1 MSNKQ
6 TQKTF
11 GIHAVKAVLKNHNLE
26 IFQIQMARRDDRTR
40 NLRELCQQRNLTV
53 DEVSRDEL
61 TKHLGTDRH
70 QGVMVE
76 HAVPA
81 QSNSKDLMTH
91 LRHCEGPWLILVL
104 DGVQDPHNLGACLRS
119 ADAAGVHAVIA
130 PEDRSASLT
139 PVVRKVAAGAAES
152 VPFFP
157 VTNLVRTLKQL
168 KEAGV
173 WVFGATDAADAPL
186 YDQEF
191 DTSVAL
197 VMGAEGAG
205 IRRLTR
211 DACDGL
217 FSIPMAGS
225 VSSLNVSVATGV
237 TLFEVV
243 RQRLQK

>member
-1 MSNKQ
+1 MTDKT

-11 GIHAVKAVLKNHNLE
+11 GIHAVKALLKNHDVSVHRVV
-26 IFQIQMARRDDRTR
+26 MTR
-40 NLRELCQQRNLTV
+40 HDERSSAIRELCKRREFVVQALT
-53 DEVSRDEL
+53 RDEL
-61 TKHLGTDRH
+61 TQELGHDDH

-76 HAVPA
+76 HATRPA
-81 QSNSKDLMTH
+81 ANAKNLLELLGAKSEPCLV
-91 LRHCEGPWLILVL
+91 LVL

-119 ADAAGVHAVIA
+119 ADAAGVDAVIA
-130 PEDRSASLT
+130 PTDRSASLT
-139 PVVRKVAAGAAES
+139 PVVRKVAAGAADS
-152 VPFFP
+152 VPFYQ
-157 VTNLVRTLKQL
+157 VTNLVRTLEQL
-168 KEAGV
+168 KQTGI

-186 YDQEF
+186 YGQDFQG
-191 DTSVAL
+191 SVAL
-197 VMGAEGAG
+197 VMGAEGSG
-205 IRRLTR
+205 LRRLTR

>member
-1 MSNKQ
+1 MTEKK

-11 GIHAVKAVLKNHNLE
+11 GIHAAKAVLKNSE
-26 IFQIQMARRDDRTR
+26 VQIHRVVLTRRDERAKAI
-40 NLRELCQQRNLTV
+40 RELCRRRDQPIQALTR
-53 DEVSRDEL
+53 EQLSEEL
-61 TKHLGTDRH
+61 GHDDH

-76 HAVPA
+76 HGAQQA
-81 QSNSKDLMTH
+81 QSAKKLMDVVNAKSEP
-91 LRHCEGPWLILVL
+91 CLILVL

-119 ADAAGVHAVIA
+119 ADAAGVDAVVA
-130 PEDRSASLT
+130 PADRSASLT
-139 PVVRKVAAGAAES
+139 PVVRKVAAGAADS
-152 VPFFP
+152 IPFYQ
-157 VTNLVRTLKQL
+157 VTNLVRTLEQL
-168 KEAGV
+168 KQAGI

-186 YDQEF
+186 YEQDF
-191 DTSVAL
+191 KGSVAL
-197 VMGAEGAG
+197 VMGAEGSG

>member
-1 MSNKQ
+1 MANKK

-11 GIHAVKAVLKNHNLE
+11 GIHAAKAVLKNHDVA
-26 IFQIQMARRDDRTR
+26 IHRVVMTRRDDRSKSIQDVCTKR
-40 NLRELCQQRNLTV
+40 DIVVQFTSREKLTQ
-53 DEVSRDEL
+53 EL
-61 TKHLGTDRH
+61 GHSDH

-76 HAVPA
+76 HEERQILSP
-81 QSNSKDLMTH
+81 KDLLSH
-91 LRHCEGPWLILVL
+91 LKSQPQPWLVLVL

-130 PEDRSASLT
+130 PTDRSTGLT
-139 PVVRKVAAGAAES
+139 PVVRKVAAGAADS
-152 VPFFP
+152 TAFFQ
-157 VTNLVRTLKQL
+157 VTNLVRTLEQL
-168 KEAGV
+168 KQAGV

-186 YDQEF
+186 YQQDF
-191 DTSVAL
+191 TGSVAL
-197 VMGAEGAG
+197 VMGAEGSG

-237 TLFEVV
+237 TVFEVV

>member
-1 MSNKQ
+1 VADTK

-11 GIHAVKAVLKNHNLE
+11 GMHAAKAVLKNHDVPVHRVVMTRRDERSKAISELC
-26 IFQIQMARRDDRTR
+26 ARR
-40 NLRELCQQRNLTV
+40 NISVQSLSRE
-53 DEVSRDEL
+53 EL
-61 TKHLGTDRH
+61 TQELGHDDH

-76 HAVPA
+76 HDVQKIAA
-81 QSNSKDLMTH
+81 QQDLIAR
-91 LRHCEGPWLILVL
+91 LKSQSEPWLVLVL

-130 PEDRSASLT
+130 PVDRSASLT
-139 PVVRKVAAGAAES
+139 PVVRKVAAGAADS
-152 VPFFP
+152 TPFYQ
-157 VTNLVRTLKQL
+157 VTNLVRTLDQL
-168 KEAGV
+168 KQAGV

-186 YDQEF
+186 YQQDF
-191 DTSVAL
+191 TGSVAL
-197 VMGAEGAG
+197 VMGAEGSG

-237 TLFEVV
+237 TVFEVV

>member
-1 MSNKQ
+1 MSNIKS
-6 TQKTF
+6 QKTF
-11 GIHAVKAVLKNHNLE
+11 GIHAAKAILKNHDVT
-26 IFQIQMARRDDRTR
+26 IHRVVMARSDDRTQSI
-40 NLRELCQQRNLTV
+40 RELCKRRELSVQS
-53 DEVSRDEL
+53 VSRETLTQEL
-61 TKHLGTDRH
+61 GHDDH

-76 HAVPA
+76 HELSKALAP
-81 QSNSKDLMTH
+81 KDLLSH
-91 LRHCEGPWLILVL
+91 LKSHPEPWLVLVL

-130 PEDRSASLT
+130 PSDRSASLT
-139 PVVRKVAAGAAES
+139 PVVRKVAAGAADS
-152 VPFFP
+152 TPFFQ
-157 VTNLVRTLKQL
+157 VTNLVRTLEQL
-168 KEAGV
+168 KQAGI

-186 YDQEF
+186 YQQDF
-191 DTSVAL
+191 TGSVAL

-217 FSIPMAGS
+217 FSIPMAGT

-237 TLFEVV
+237 TVFEVV

>member
-1 MSNKQ
+1 VADSK

-11 GIHAVKAVLKNHNLE
+11 GMHAAKAVLKNHDVPVHRVV
-26 IFQIQMARRDDRTR
+26 MTRRDDRSKAI
-40 NLRELCQQRNLTV
+40 RELCERRNIALQSL
-53 DEVSRDEL
+53 SREEL
-61 TKHLGTDRH
+61 TQELGHDDH

-76 HAVPA
+76 HNLQKIAG
-81 QSNSKDLMTH
+81 QQDLIAH
-91 LRHCEGPWLILVL
+91 LKSQPEPWLVLVL

-130 PEDRSASLT
+130 PTDRSASLT
-139 PVVRKVAAGAAES
+139 PVVRKVAAGAADS
-152 VPFFP
+152 TPFYQ
-157 VTNLVRTLKQL
+157 VTNLVRTLDQL
-168 KEAGV
+168 KQVGV

-186 YDQEF
+186 YQQDF
-191 DTSVAL
+191 TGSVAL
-197 VMGAEGAG
+197 VMGAEGNG

-217 FSIPMAGS
+217 FSIPMAGT

-237 TLFEVV
+237 TVFEVV

>member
-1 MSNKQ
+1 LANKK

-11 GIHAVKAVLKNHNLE
+11 GIHAVQALLQHQDVVVHRVL
-26 IFQIQMARRDDRTR
+26 MARRDNRIKSVREQCAHR
-40 NLRELCQQRNLTV
+40 NISVQS
-53 DEVSRDEL
+53 VSREEL
-61 TKHLGTDRH
+61 TQELGHDDH

-76 HAVPA
+76 HDARQTTV
-81 QSNSKDLMTH
+81 STDLITH
-91 LRHCEGPWLILVL
+91 LKSLPEPWLVLVL

-130 PEDRSASLT
+130 PVDRSVGLT
-139 PVVRKVAAGAAES
+139 PVVRKVAAGAADS
-152 VPFFP
+152 TPFFQ
-157 VTNLVRTLKQL
+157 VTNLVRTLEQL
-168 KEAGV
+168 KQAGV

-186 YDQEF
+186 YQQDF
-191 DTSVAL
+191 TGSVAL

-205 IRRLTR
+205 IRRLPR

-237 TLFEVV
+237 TVFEVV